1 VRKKLTQWEFDLN
14 RVFDVIQAWLDVQR
28 KWIYLLS
35 IFSSEDIRLAL
46 PEENKKFNK
55 TDTNYKKIM
64 ESVYKSPNVL
74 QCCVRGESSNRLD
87 ELQNISREL
96 DKCQKSLV
104 TYLEDKRTFFA
115 RFYFI
120 SDEIL
125 LEILGTSN
133 PEAIQPHLLKL
144 FDNCAK
150 LTFGQGGKVITAM
163 VSEEKEEYDFITPV
177 KPDDKIES
185 WMSKVEEE
193 MRRTLHFLTKK
204 AVFEYAKEDRLEWL

>member
-1 VRKKLTQWEFDLN
+1 
-14 RVFDVIQAWLDVQR
+14 
-28 KWIYLLS
+28 
-35 IFSSEDIRLAL
+35 
-46 PEENKKFNK
+46 
-55 TDTNYKKIM
+55 
-64 ESVYKSPNVL
+64 
-74 QCCVRGESSNRLD
+74 
-87 ELQNISREL
+87 
-96 DKCQKSLV
+96 
-104 TYLEDKRTFFA
+104 
-115 RFYFI
+115 
-120 SDEIL
+120 L